1 MIFDLPARWGP
12 SRFLDTMGI
21 NAYVQSEMTSKERMR
36 LAMAGRVPDRVPV
49 MCQMSVGHMLLQTG
63 APPSVLWN
71 SDREFARGLVGLRRA
86 YHFDG
91 ILISLHGHDP
101 AWEKNISTL
110 KKENGAEVIVWKGGD
125 RTVFPPDD
133 LPMHYPVREKPPVSV
148 AGFDPESLPETVE
161 FIPVSQGLEFRLHP
175 DHRFDII
182 DAIIREE
189 GERISIHGEITS
201 PFDYYLNLFGFSEG
215 FIGLLENADR
225 ARAILERLTG
235 ALERLTVELAGRG
248 VDAIKLS
255 SPYAGAGFISPQF
268 YREFVLP
275 FERRLAG
282 AARAAG
288 VPAYVHTCGAI
299 HDRLEMMV
307 EAGFA
312 GLECLDP
319 PPLGNV
325 ELADAKRRLAGKAF
339 IKGNI
344 DPVNVLLAGTAESV
358 RRDALDRLETGKPGG
373 GYILST
379 ACSIAPRTRRENV
392 QLLAQAAA
400 DGGRY

>member
-1 MIFDLPARWGP
+1 
-12 SRFLDTMGI
+12 
-21 NAYVQSEMTSKERMR
+21 MR
-36 LAMAGRVPDRVPV
+36 RTMAGQLPDRIPV
-49 MCQMSVGHMLLQTG
+49 MCQMSIGHMLLQTG
-63 APPSVLWN
+63 VPPSAFWN
-71 SDREFARGLVGLRRA
+71 SDREFARGLSALRRA
-86 YHFDG
+86 YDFDG
-91 ILISLHGHDP
+91 LLVSLHGHDP
-101 AWEKNISTL
+101 DWEKGIASL
-110 KKENGAEVIVWKGGD
+110 KKEDGGEVVVWKNGD
-125 RTVFPPDD
+125 RTIFPADD
-133 LPMHYPVREKPPVSV
+133 LPMHYPAREKPAVTV
-148 AGFDPESLPETVE
+148 AGFDPDGLPETID
-161 FIPVSQGLEFRLHP
+161 FIPVSQGLEFRIDP
-175 DHRFDII
+175 DHRFDVI
-182 DAIIREE
+182 DALVREE
-189 GERISIHGEITS
+189 GGRFSVHGEVTS

-225 ARAILERLTG
+225 AAAILERLTSG
-235 ALERLTVELAGRG
+235 LEKLTSELAGRG
-248 VDAIKLS
+248 VDAIKVS
-255 SPYAGAGFISPQF
+255 SPYAGAGFISPPF

-275 FERRLAG
+275 YEKRLAG

-344 DPVNVLLAGTAESV
+344 DPVHVLLAGTVETV
-358 RRDALDRLETGKPGG
+358 RDDALRRLAVGKAGG

-392 QLLAQAAA
+392 EVLAPLAAEA
-400 DGGRY
+400 GRY